1 MKQWVGILLGLIIVV
16 ALVVAYK
23 YRASNF
29 EVAPLDVTSA
39 ASAPAPVA
47 PTPVA
52 ALAPEQPPMPEPAM
66 APPVMTQSAM
76 APQTDEMVESFGAA
90 GSGTYASYGD
100 GEAAGDDSVPA
111 YESEQMMASAPMTSG
126 ETLEYFG
133 SNDSYAD
140 YGEDAATTETN

>member
-47 PTPVA
+47 AP
-52 ALAPEQPPMPEPAM
+52 ALAPEQPSMPEPAM

-140 YGEDAATTETN
+140 YGEDAATTEMN

>member
-29 EVAPLDVTSA
+29 EVAPLDVTST

-47 PTPVA
+47 AP
-52 ALAPEQPPMPEPAM
+52 ALAPEQPSMPEPAM

-100 GEAAGDDSVPA
+100 GEAAEDDSVPA

-140 YGEDAATTETN
+140 YDEDAATTETN